1 MSIPHSLCSAPT
13 RGRSAVARVTH
24 WLGALFSLQ
33 QRKPTLFAPATQPES
48 EPESQWT
55 GVEPIPLSPFGGEV
69 LTEVLDRHAQSRSAF
84 CSLALVEHALRSGK
98 VDPLATLSPWVL
110 RQAKQQLEAIADIR
124 RERQL
129 VPLYLHLRRAAHSA
143 APAGSAVTGSEGPC
157 LPPAPCP
164 VHHHLVTRFGEA
176 LSAIVASRSGEVAS
190 LLQRVRDA
198 ECVDDVGMMPWVE
211 EQLDG
216 FRQLVLRE
224 AVRPTEDRAS
234 TPDGSKANRQPVT
247 EVLRWLDEV
256 TADPQMR
263 VAAILFYETVTTE
276 IVPYT
281 PLRDAQTARSES
293 NRSLE

>member
-1 MSIPHSLCSAPT
+1 MSIPHSLRSAPT
-13 RGRSAVARVTH
+13 RGRSVTGAVARVTH
-24 WLGALFSLQ
+24 WLGELLSGEALLQ
-33 QRKPTLFAPATQPES
+33 RRKPTLLAPATQPES
-48 EPESQWT
+48 KPEPESEWT
-55 GVEPIPLSPFGGEV
+55 GVEPMPLSHFGGEV
-69 LTEVLDRHAQSRSAF
+69 LTEVLDRHPQSRSAF

-143 APAGSAVTGSEGPC
+143 GPAAGSAVTGAEGPC
-157 LPPAPCP
+157 LPPAPSP
-164 VHHHLVTRFGEA
+164 AHNHLVARFSEA
-176 LSAIVASRSGEVAS
+176 LSAIVASQAGEIAS

-198 ECVDDVGMMPWVE
+198 ECVDDVGMKPWMA

-224 AVRPTEDRAS
+224 AVRPTEDRESAGSTAS
-234 TPDGSKANRQPVT
+234 RQPVA

-256 TADPQMR
+256 NEDPEMR
-263 VAAILFYETVTTE
+263 VAAILFYETVSTE

-281 PLRDAQTARSES
+281 PR
-293 NRSLE
+293 

>member
-1 MSIPHSLCSAPT
+1 MSIPHSLRSAPDQ
-13 RGRSAVARVTH
+13 GRSVTGAVARVAH
-24 WLGALFSLQ
+24 WLGELLSGEALLQ
-33 QRKPTLFAPATQPES
+33 RRKPTLLAPATQPES
-48 EPESQWT
+48 DPEQSQWI
-55 GVEPIPLSPFGGEV
+55 GVEPLPLSHFGGEV
-69 LTEVLDRHAQSRSAF
+69 LTEVLNRHPQSRSAF

-143 APAGSAVTGSEGPC
+143 VAPAGSAVTGSEGPC
-157 LPPAPCP
+157 LPPAPSP
-164 VHHHLVTRFGEA
+164 VHHHLVARFGEA
-176 LSAIVASRSGEVAS
+176 LSAIVASRADEIAS

-224 AVRPTEDRAS
+224 AVSPTEARAS
-234 TPDGSKANRQPVT
+234 TPDGSQANRQPVT

-256 TADPQMR
+256 TADPEMR
-263 VAAILFYETVTTE
+263 VAAILFYETVSTE

-281 PLRDAQTARSES
+281 PQ
-293 NRSLE
+293 